1 MKAAIYARVSTED
14 QHCEMQLT
22 ELSGYAE
29 RMGWPAVPY
38 VEKASGKAG
47 SRRPVLDQLLADA
60 RLRKFDVVLC
70 WKLDRFGPIPGA
82 YYPEHSDSGCRGN
95 PLPRAKPRHRHR

>member
-29 RMGWPAVPY
+29 RMGWPAMPY
-38 VEKASGKAG
+38 VDKASGKAG
-47 SRRPVLDQLLADA
+47 NRRPVLDQLLTDA
-60 RLRKFDVVLC
+60 RLRKFDVC
-70 WKLDRFGPIPGA
+70 WKLHFPNRAARGL
-82 YYPEHSDSGCRGN
+82 SGSS
-95 PLPRAKPRHRHR
+95 RAWRRLL